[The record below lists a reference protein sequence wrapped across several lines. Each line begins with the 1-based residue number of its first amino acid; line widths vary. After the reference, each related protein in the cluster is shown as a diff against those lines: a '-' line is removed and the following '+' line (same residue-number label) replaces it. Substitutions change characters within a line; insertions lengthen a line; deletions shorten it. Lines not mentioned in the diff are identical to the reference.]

1 MTTGLCCVC
10 EHSHLRES
18 WGGTC
23 TWGIGLPPQEG
34 TFKLRTEAPAPG
46 EDKLAL
52 PEEGTRKSAE
62 ARGSA
67 VGGAAVCSGEVRTET

>member
-10 EHSHLRES
+10 DHSHLRES

-23 TWGIGLPPQEG
+23 TWGRIGLPPQEE

-46 EDKLAL
+46 EDELVL
-52 PEEGTRKSAE
+52 PEEGTRE
-62 ARGSA
+62 GRRGRGVSCGQCCR
-67 VGGAAVCSGEVRTET
+67 VLR